1 VTGENRETGCVN
13 QNREPFARRSR
24 LNNRW
29 SMQAFHG
36 GPSQTWLGPPFL
48 SFGRSMKAMAKTRR
62 CQRCQAEI
70 PAERIEAVPET
81 RLCVRCSQ
89 DVGSDFVVSVT
100 QENVGK
106 SGSLKKNYGGVH
118 IQKRRRRIEPL
129 S

>member
-1 VTGENRETGCVN
+1 
-13 QNREPFARRSR
+13 
-24 LNNRW
+24 
-29 SMQAFHG
+29 
-36 GPSQTWLGPPFL
+36 
-48 SFGRSMKAMAKTRR
+48 MAKTRR

-70 PAERIEAVPET
+70 PAERVEALPET

-118 IQKRRRRIEPL
+118 IQKRRRRIERL